1 MRSWVMPDAGRSGSS
16 RPSMSTG
23 SSAATEQVRLRV
35 AAGLDPGDDA
45 DLPPRT
51 RRAVAVARM
60 VGAPLLEA
68 LDAGLAAEQDV
79 REAARAVAVASAQT
93 RVVAGGLVIA
103 PLLLVPGLGR
113 LVGAD
118 LVGFYTSSTGLGVL
132 LIGLTLLGAGALIVW
147 GLVRRVSRPPRAAP
161 TRVGPRTTTL
171 AVAAVGSALAW
182 RLAGPIIAVPVAVVL
197 WRLVGRRR
205 GPDPLDGLDEA
216 ADLIATARGGG
227 MTSAE
232 ALRLTAVHLPPLA
245 LPLRRLAFDLDA
257 GVVDR
262 SPDPSGQTDLDR
274 LVAVLVAAHD
284 VGAPVAPALRRF
296 AADLRADELARVL
309 AAAERL
315 PAQLTF
321 PTALCLLPA
330 TVLLVG
336 APIVQAGLTAAGT

>member
-1 MRSWVMPDAGRSGSS
+1 MRAELRSDRGQGRPPGP
-16 RPSMSTG
+16 RVPPGSTG
-23 SSAATEQVRLRV
+23 ATEMVRLRV

-51 RRAVAVARM
+51 RRAVAIART

-68 LDAGLAAEQDV
+68 LDAGLAAEEDV
-79 REAARAVAVASAQT
+79 REAERAVAVASAQT
-93 RVVAGGLVIA
+93 RVVAGGLLIA

-118 LVGFYTSSTGLGVL
+118 LVGFYTSSMGLVVLLVGSALLGLGAAMIWVM
-132 LIGLTLLGAGALIVW
+132 
-147 GLVRRVSRPPRAAP
+147 VRRVSRPPSAGPPAAGLVMAV
-161 TRVGPRTTTL
+161 VGCL
-171 AVAAVGSALAW
+171 VAW
-182 RLAGPIIAVPVAVVL
+182 RLGGPVLAVPVAFILSRVVA
-197 WRLVGRRR
+197 RARR
-205 GPDPLDGLDEA
+205 PDPLAGLDEA

-227 MTSAE
+227 TTSAE
-232 ALRLTAVHLPPLA
+232 ALRLTANQLPHLA
-245 LPLRRLAFDLDA
+245 MPLRRLAFDLDVGA
-257 GVVDR
+257 ADGP
-262 SPDPSGQTDLDR
+262 SGPSGQTDLDR
-274 LVAVLVAAHD
+274 LATVLVAAHD
-284 VGAPVAPALRRF
+284 VGAPVAPSLRRL

-336 APIVQAGLTAAGT
+336 APIVQAGLMATGT

>member
-1 MRSWVMPDAGRSGSS
+1 MRATLRSDPGRSRSS
-16 RPSMSTG
+16 EPAAG
-23 SSAATEQVRLRV
+23 SSAATELVRLRV

-51 RRAVAVARM
+51 RRAVAIART

-68 LDAGLAAEQDV
+68 LDAGLAAEEDV

-93 RVVAGGLVIA
+93 RVVAGGLLLA

-118 LVGFYTSSTGLGVL
+118 LVGFYTSPMGGVVLLVGSALLGLG
-132 LIGLTLLGAGALIVW
+132 AAIVW
-147 GLVRRVSRPPRAAP
+147 GLVRRVSRPPSAGPPGAA
-161 TRVGPRTTTL
+161 L
-171 AVAAVGSALAW
+171 AAAVVGCLIAW
-182 RLAGPIIAVPVAVVL
+182 RLGGLVAAVPVAVIL
-197 WRLVGRRR
+197 WHMVARTR
-205 GPDPLDGLDEA
+205 GPEPLPGLDEA

-227 MTSAE
+227 TTSAE
-232 ALRLTAVHLPPLA
+232 ALRLTAVQLPHLA
-245 LPLRRLAFDLDA
+245 RPLRRLAFDLDVGAA
-257 GVVDR
+257 GG
-262 SPDPSGQTDLDR
+262 SGSPSGQTDLDR
-274 LVAVLVAAHD
+274 LATVLVAAHD
-284 VGAPVAPALRRF
+284 VGAPVAPSLRRL

-336 APIVQAGLTAAGT
+336 APIVQAGLMAAGA